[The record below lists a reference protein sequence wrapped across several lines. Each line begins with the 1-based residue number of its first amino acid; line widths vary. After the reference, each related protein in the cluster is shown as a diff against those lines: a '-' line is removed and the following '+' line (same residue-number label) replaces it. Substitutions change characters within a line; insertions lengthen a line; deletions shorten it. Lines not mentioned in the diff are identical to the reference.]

1 MFRDSSSVVSTNQK
15 PWNRNGSGVF
25 CFSWD
30 FLPCCISAPLG
41 ECEWPYCLRSSMGLR
56 LTERKDERSLV
67 CIGLAGCG
75 RSQRTRENPRMDGH
89 EMQKCSGR
97 QMLDVLQN
105 DIQQTGSMAGIFRV
119 CSQGRDYIY
128 PDQRP
133 DHKLK
138 KDGANEQKRIQH
150 LVWRKTGC
158 YSGAADVDILSPKNV

>member
-1 MFRDSSSVVSTNQK
+1 MSPPIRNPGTATVPGFSVSHGISFRVVFPPLSEDA
-15 PWNRNGSGVF
+15 NGHTA
-25 CFSWD
+25 C
-30 FLPCCISAPLG
+30 APA
-41 ECEWPYCLRSSMGLR
+41 WVLR

-67 CIGLAGCG
+67 CIDLAECG
-75 RSQRTRENPRMDGH
+75 RSQRTRENLRMDGH
-89 EMQKCSGR
+89 EMQKCGGR

-138 KDGANEQKRIQH
+138 KDGANEQKRIQY
-150 LVWRKTGC
+150 LVWRKAGC
-158 YSGAADVDILSPKNV
+158 YSGAADVDILPSKNV